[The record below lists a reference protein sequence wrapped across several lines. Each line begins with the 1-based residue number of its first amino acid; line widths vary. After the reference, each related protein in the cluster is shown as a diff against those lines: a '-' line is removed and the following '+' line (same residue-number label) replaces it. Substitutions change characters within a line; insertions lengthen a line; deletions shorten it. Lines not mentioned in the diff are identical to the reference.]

1 MMIPIVY
8 EVFDLTWSEEKLKL
22 LYGFSHPIFHLSE
35 EPLQLY
41 PRCSRTLP
49 PGGDT
54 LATSTHLRQGD
65 HGLLTI
71 YMKKSEILVGE

>member
-35 EPLQLY
+35 ESLRLRVAAPFPRGEGATTRRLFQL
-41 PRCSRTLP
+41 
-49 PGGDT
+49 
-54 LATSTHLRQGD
+54 
-65 HGLLTI
+65 I
-71 YMKKSEILVGE
+71 